1 VLDSEGN
8 VYYEVDYLSQETIMV
23 ETTNPTALTDGV
35 RSIMKPF
42 VTARRFVLE
51 QDNTGTYLQFG
62 FGSEEGR
69 SLGSSDRP
77 TCKKR
82 HNSEIN

>member
-1 VLDSEGN
+1 M
-8 VYYEVDYLSQETIMV
+8 I
-23 ETTNPTALTDGV
+23 ETTNPTALSDGV

-62 FGSEEGR
+62 LAPE
-69 SLGSSDRP
+69 P
-77 TCKKR
+77 TMTQV
-82 HNSEIN
+82 